1 MFPALKWPLT
11 AACEWR
17 FATTW
22 LVQFYAPTSR
32 CHGGTMA
39 RRGWHHTEE
48 SKAHLRATNLGR
60 TVSVATRAKIRAA
73 KLGVKKSPETIAK
86 IRAAKANAPRGPAHA
101 CWKGGQKTSQG
112 RVFDY
117 MDLGRGSNNYVQRA
131 RRIAEELL
139 GRPLRTDEHVH
150 HKNGD
155 TMDDRPENLEVLSS
169 SAHSRHHAA
178 VRPRDPVTGRWPSK
192 TR

>member
-22 LVQFYAPTSR
+22 LIQFYASTSTCR
-32 CHGGTMA
+32 GGTMGKGGWRHTKETKA
-39 RRGWHHTEE
+39 RM
-48 SKAHLRATNLGR
+48 S
-60 TVSVATRAKIRAA
+60 AA
-73 KLGVKKSPETIAK
+73 QRI
-86 IRAAKANAPRGPAHA
+86 AKANAPRGPAHA
-101 CWKGGQKTSQG
+101 CWKGGTRTNQG
-112 RVFDY
+112 RMFDY
-117 MDLGRGSNNYVQRA
+117 MDLGKRSNNYVQRA
-131 RRIAEELL
+131 RRIAEQML

-169 SAHSRHHAA
+169 SEHSRRHATT
-178 VRPRDPVTGRWPSK
+178 RQHDPVTGRWLPKMPREAAQDALGPPLSHERRSGK
-192 TR
+192 GSGRGQPRPA